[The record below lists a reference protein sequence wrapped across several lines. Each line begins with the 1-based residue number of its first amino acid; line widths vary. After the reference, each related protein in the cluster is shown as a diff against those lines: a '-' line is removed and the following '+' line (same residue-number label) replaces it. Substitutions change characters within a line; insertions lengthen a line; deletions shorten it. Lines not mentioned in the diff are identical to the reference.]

1 MKKPSITAVKT
12 KDLELNRVLNAVKE
26 LMEIREGDR
35 GDPKDAFVSF
45 RDLID
50 SGIVTLSTDATS
62 NSTRV
67 GISVPTALSG
77 KPNDPTDL
85 EATSNTFTNILLTWG
100 GTDYTGHGYTEIY
113 RHTTID
119 RSGAIKIGSITGTM
133 FSDSVGYDSDYYYWI
148 RFVSTTGVR
157 GNFNAVDGVRGNT
170 LKSITDVI
178 EDAIGEAPFGV
189 VGNKTYISD
198 ALIKDARIES
208 IIAESIAADRIV
220 VSDSFQAF
228 RATMGDIQA
237 NVIHD
242 VNNRFIIN
250 LGVGTLGVFDDNGN
264 LRVKIGNLTVDT
276 VATAA
281 NYTWDAVNSLPVFSI
296 WDNAANFIL
305 NINTY
310 MSSGTSSVKVVDAAV
325 NIEITDTAD
334 YAQGETIYG
343 VKSGVNTTYSIRDTA
358 ATLEAGT
365 EAILQAAQKVY
376 VTTLPTD
383 DTLLAMTNVN
393 FVWEATAYEVAISDT
408 IELGDSDVRTV
419 AYEVAISDTINI
431 QDSNVRS

>member
-113 RHTTID
+113 RHTAND
-119 RSGAIKIGSITGTM
+119 RQYALKIGSITGTM

-157 GNFNAVDGVRGNT
+157 GNFNKVEGVRGNT
-170 LKSITDVI
+170 LKSVTDVI
-178 EDAIGEAPFGV
+178 KDAIGEEPFGA

-281 NYTWDAVNSLPVFSI
+281 NYTVGTTFSI
-296 WDNAANFIL
+296 WDNAANFVA
-305 NINTY
+305 NVDTY
-310 MSSGTSSVKVVDAAV
+310 MSGSTTVKVVDAAV

-334 YAQGETIYG
+334 YSQGAIIYG

-365 EAILQAAQKVY
+365 VSILQAAQKVY

-393 FVWEATAYEVAISDT
+393 FIWEATAYEVAISDT

-419 AYEVAISDTINI
+419 AYEVAISDTISI